1 MRVHHVKK
9 QKLKSQEADMHVI
22 KCKLPLGPSD
32 SLPDCTLHISP
43 HNLLRFS
50 KIYKKNILQVD
61 NGLLFFLYR
70 F

>member
-1 MRVHHVKK
+1 MRVHHVKN
-9 QKLKSQEADMHVI
+9 QKSKSQEADMHVI
-22 KCKLPLGPSD
+22 KCQLPLGPSD
-32 SLPDCTLHISP
+32 SLLDYTLHISS

-50 KIYKKNILQVD
+50 KIYKKKILHVD